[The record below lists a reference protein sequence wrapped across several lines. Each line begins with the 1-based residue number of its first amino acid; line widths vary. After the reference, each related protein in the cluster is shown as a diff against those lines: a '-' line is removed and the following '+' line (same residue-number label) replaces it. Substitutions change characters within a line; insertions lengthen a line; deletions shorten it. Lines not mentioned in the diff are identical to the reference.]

1 MSQLQCGFEQKEP
14 RGARGKGGKDLWKNG
29 SAYLTT
35 KLIPVI
41 PVVPASSEFN
51 SRLGLS
57 YTSANRRG

>member
-1 MSQLQCGFEQKEP
+1 MGITGKKEEK
-14 RGARGKGGKDLWKNG
+14 ALWNEG

-35 KLIPVI
+35 KLIPVF

-57 YTSANRRG
+57 